1 MAPGALEQTQMISSS
16 IKSQLSLALN
26 KNDDHGNPTSE
37 DSVITH
43 QNTQLG
49 SFPLIRI
56 HRDIKSDNYTIKR
69 NFNDLNLMQV
79 AMQSE
84 NVINSL
90 LLEESLNSENSDYV
104 IKNALNLIE
113 QLIHTFRHQKKR
125 TTRESKYITGLF
137 EKLFVHSENMCMVIM
152 ECGGLEIILEE
163 CRSQDT
169 TTLKNCARALANL
182 SLFGGAEIH
191 KFMINHHAHIW
202 LFTLA
207 FNTEDSVK
215 YYALLT
221 AAVLA
226 TDKDIKAAMDNCDTL
241 NLIDPFIATH
251 FTADFDRVDKMIG
264 RCQGEDCRW
273 LQRLVPVL
281 SCDRRE
287 AHTLAAF
294 HFCVKADSKSQFPRS
309 KIAETFRTIGAIIP
323 LKDLASSLNNVTS
336 ELAAKALC
344 CIGEQVPRS
353 LSQEVPRWT
362 VNDVLLWA
370 KNIGFGEC
378 AKNLAENQINGD
390 LLLKLTEKCLKKH
403 VGLYNGIMQKRFT
416 RELHKLKQLADY
428 SCKDPTNLNS
438 FLQSIGPEFSVYTYS
453 MLNAGVDY
461 DSINSLTD
469 DRLAY
474 ECGIKNS
481 IHRSII
487 LNSIKGEC

>member
-1 MAPGALEQTQMISSS
+1 M
-16 IKSQLSLALN
+16 
-26 KNDDHGNPTSE
+26 
-37 DSVITH
+37 
-43 QNTQLG
+43 
-49 SFPLIRI
+49 F
-56 HRDIKSDNYTIKR
+56 KR
-69 NFNDLNLMQV
+69 KFNDLNLTQEVMLP
-79 AMQSE
+79 E
-84 NVINSL
+84 NVMNIFLSA
-90 LLEESLNSENSDYV
+90 ESLNSENPDYV
-104 IKNALNLIE
+104 IKNSLNNIKYV
-113 QLIHTFRHQKKR
+113 IHIFRRQEKR
-125 TTRESKYITGLF
+125 TTRESKFITGLL
-137 EKLFVHSENMCMVIM
+137 EQLFVHSENMCMDVI

-163 CRSQDT
+163 CRSRDT
-169 TTLKNCARALANL
+169 TTLQNCARALANL
-182 SLFGGAEIH
+182 SLFGGAKIH
-191 KFMINHHAHIW
+191 KLMIHHHAHIW

-207 FNTEDSVK
+207 FNADDSVK

-251 FTADFDRVDKMIG
+251 FTADFDRIARMIG

-287 AHTLAAF
+287 AHTMAAF
-294 HFCVKADSKSQFPRS
+294 HFSVKVGLQSQCLRS
-309 KIAETFRTIGAIIP
+309 RIAETFRTIGAIVP
-323 LKDLASSLNNVTS
+323 LKNLAGSLNNVTS
-336 ELAAKALC
+336 ELAAKALW

-362 VNDVLLWA
+362 VNDVLQWA
-370 KNIGFGEC
+370 KSVGFGEC
-378 AKNLAENQINGD
+378 VESLAENQINGD
-390 LLLKLTEKCLKKH
+390 LLLKLTEKCLKIH
-403 VGLYNGIMQKRFT
+403 VGLYNGIMRKRFT

-453 MLNAGVDY
+453 MLNAGIDY
-461 DSINSLTD
+461 DSISSLTD

-487 LNSIKGEC
+487 LNSIKGER